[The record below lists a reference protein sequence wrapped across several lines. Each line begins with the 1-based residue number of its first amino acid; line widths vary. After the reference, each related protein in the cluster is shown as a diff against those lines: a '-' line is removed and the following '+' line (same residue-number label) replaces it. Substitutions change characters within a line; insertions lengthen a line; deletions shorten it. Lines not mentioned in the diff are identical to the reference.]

1 MKVINSIKQLTSL
14 NLPKGIHQQALH
26 YLTEPCD
33 HDIDATEL
41 MWQNINAKLFLI
53 EPMDTN
59 ESLEDSDDWQWLEL
73 VMQQPEF
80 VIKLS
85 AENEPAYLLALAIV
99 SDDGQGFYVLADM
112 KHPSNL
118 VTTLNKEIS

>member
-1 MKVINSIKQLTSL
+1 MKIIDSIKQLTSL

-33 HDIDATEL
+33 HGIDATEL
-41 MWQNINAKLFLI
+41 MWQDVNAKLFLI
-53 EPMDTN
+53 EPTDTD
-59 ESLEDSDDWQWLEL
+59 ESLEHSEDWQWLEL
-73 VMQQPEF
+73 VMLQPEF

-85 AENEPAYLLALAIV
+85 AENEPDYLLALAIV
-99 SDDGQGFYVLADM
+99 SDDGQGCYVLADI

-118 VTTLNKEIS
+118 VTTLNKELN